1 MTLSKAADLRSQG
14 IGRYWA
20 ESRQPGCIHG
30 RKTSY
35 ARIRVALVS
44 RVPRRTAALLAAGT
58 LLITLTAASCGD
70 QDSGVTLGAAAQGS
84 VAEIVE
90 APGSVTARAAATVS
104 SPADGTLD
112 DLRVTA
118 GQRVTKGTVV
128 AVIDSPA
135 AEQRLADAERALDQ
149 APSGSVSRANYV
161 SVSRGTDDRAAK
173 AFDAARAAAGDITDP
188 AVRKALVTQID
199 AAEQQYA
206 AVSRAAAAA
215 VRQVQQGLAGL
226 NQAIGAIGAAQRV
239 QAEQA
244 YDLAEAA
251 VDALNLRAP
260 VAGVVQLGGT
270 ASGGSPS
277 LTDLLSAGAAGST
290 PAPAVPGGGAALPGV
305 DVAVP
310 EGAAV
315 SAGTPIVT
323 IVDTG
328 SLGLA
333 AEVDETDVLLVKPGG
348 TATVELDAATGATY
362 SATVRAIDLLPT
374 TSARGG
380 VSYRV
385 RLGLGKG
392 TYADGSAA
400 PTPRP
405 GMSAVVRLQVRE
417 ATDAVTV
424 PASAIVNADGRDTV
438 WAVRGGKAERVP
450 VTLGV
455 QGEDVVQVTAGVD
468 AGQRIVV
475 AGADQ
480 VRAGQELP

>member
-1 MTLSKAADLRSQG
+1 
-14 IGRYWA
+14 
-20 ESRQPGCIHG
+20 
-30 RKTSY
+30 
-35 ARIRVALVS
+35 VALVS
-44 RVPRRTAALLAAGT
+44 RVPRRTAALLAAGV
-58 LLITLTAASCGD
+58 LLPALTAASCGD
-70 QDSGVTLGAAAQGS
+70 QPTGVSLGAAARGT

-104 SPADGTLD
+104 SPADGTLG
-112 DLRVTA
+112 DLRVTP
-118 GQRVTKGTVV
+118 GQRVTRDAVV

-135 AEQRLADAERALDQ
+135 AEQRLADAGRALDQ
-149 APSGSVSRANYV
+149 APSGGVSSANYV
-161 SVSRGTDDRAAK
+161 SAGRSTDERAAK
-173 AFDAARAAAGDITDP
+173 SFDAAREAAGQVTDP
-188 AVRKALVTQID
+188 AVRTALLAQID
-199 AAEQQYA
+199 AAEAQYA
-206 AVSRAAAAA
+206 AASRAAAAA

-226 NQAIGAIGAAQRV
+226 NQAISAIGAAQRV

-244 YDLAEAA
+244 YDLASAA
-251 VDALNLRAP
+251 VDALTLRAP

-270 ASGGSPS
+270 TSGGTPS
-277 LTDLLSAGAAGST
+277 LTDLLSAGASA
-290 PAPAVPGGGAALPGV
+290 APAAPGAGAALPGV
-305 DVAVP
+305 DVAIP

-333 AEVDETDVLLVKPGG
+333 AEVDETDVLLVEPGG

-362 SATVRAIDLLPT
+362 RATVRSIDLLPT

-385 RLGLGKG
+385 RLALGKG
-392 TYADGSAA
+392 TYDDGSAA

-405 GMSAVVRLQVRE
+405 GMSAVIRLQVRE
-417 ATDAVTV
+417 AADAVTV

-438 WAVRGGKAERVP
+438 WAVRGGRAERVP

-455 QGEDVVQVTAGVD
+455 QGEDVVQVTTGLD

-475 AGADQ
+475 SGADQ
-480 VRAGQELP
+480 VRPGQELP